1 MSMRTQSSQVFPLV
15 PYNHLPSPPA
25 PEVPAPAPLPE
36 NAVIEFG
43 KQDRSD
49 LAVPILVPSGASR
62 LSPFNA
68 EGEPR
73 AQHVSAKSSTSLL
86 LDSVSHRVLV
96 AESTIESKA
105 ALALMADRTIAHIQD
120 QPNGIRF
127 IDIDGVERLHTFD
140 FRAETIDGGAFA
152 IFAKN
157 KERAEREDMQSRVQL
172 LADQLPLGFASEI
185 VVVTE
190 EDFPAWLVAN
200 NTLLISVRFDRRT
213 HIDDMVRAAAL
224 LLDEPIAIGDLA
236 SMHGGGGVAFR
247 PIVRLLDDGI
257 LELVEPARIDG
268 RCMVRRAAK
277 GAA

>member
-1 MSMRTQSSQVFPLV
+1 VSTQTSQAFPLV
-15 PYNHLPSPPA
+15 PSDHFPPPPV

-36 NAVIEFG
+36 MAVIEFG
-43 KQDRSD
+43 KPDRYD
-49 LAVPILVPSGASR
+49 LAVPVLVPSGASR

-73 AQHVSAKSSTSLL
+73 AQHVSTKSSTSLL
-86 LDSVSHRVLV
+86 LDPKTSRVLV

-105 ALALMADRTIAHIQD
+105 VLALMADRTIAHIQD
-120 QPNGIRF
+120 QPSGIRF

-140 FRAETIDGGAFA
+140 FRAERIDGDAFA

-157 KERAEREDMQSRVQL
+157 KERAEREDMRARVHL
-172 LADQLPLGFASEI
+172 LADQLPSGFASEI
-185 VVVTE
+185 VVLTE
-190 EDFPAWLVAN
+190 EDFPAWLAAN
-200 NTLLISVRFDRRT
+200 NTLLVSVRFDPRT
-213 HIDDMVRAAAL
+213 HVDDMVREAAL
-224 LLDEPIAIGDLA
+224 LLEEPIAIGDLA
-236 SMHGGGGVAFR
+236 SRHGGGGVAFR

-268 RCMVRRAAK
+268 RCMVRRTAK